1 MNRRT
6 RTTIAAALAIPA
18 MSAGALAQADFAESF
33 ENNGADQGAGPV
45 NLVSQGW
52 IFRNQCDPVNS
63 SAWFDG
69 NGFGGEPFDG
79 DGYLAADG
87 LATDMFGGD
96 YSVWAILPEIPDQ
109 VAGDEFSL
117 WVYGGGSATYSTFFE
132 VRYAP
137 SGSGTGSGPDDVGD
151 FTEVL
156 YAAEM
161 PIATVGYQR
170 VSAEVPGSGRL
181 AFRFHADYLMTFAGR
196 GANIAVDGL
205 TVGPTPAAPC
215 GVPIPDTGESVV
227 WSATEGP
234 YNVCQNLLIPEGG
247 EVLIEA
253 GAQVNFDPGTT
264 LRVEGLLTAVG
275 SESSPIRFTGS
286 TSINDGLE
294 VGADG
299 QLDVSF
305 GEVAVHVHAG
315 GENAAAI
322 FTDTDFIAGASIAGV
337 PDIAVFERCDFTGSS
352 ELGSFGGLA
361 GTIRIV
367 DCAFSDGAGVRATGL
382 LHLDNIS
389 SNGSG
394 IVLASETVA
403 HPVLLDNISVIGDQN
418 NPGITLTGPNFLL
431 GDNVSLSGNLYPI
444 ALEGSGAGLLWGST
458 LPATGNTNNEISV
471 ERFTPGPNRE
481 WANTGLPYI
490 VQGEF
495 PQNFGG
501 SLRVEPGTNIKF
513 GPGAGA
519 FLIGS
524 ANVILQG
531 TREQPIVLE
540 SIFPGPSRWFGL
552 KWVDVFDAK
561 ARHTVFDGGEITV
574 QSDGGVMDLI
584 NCTVQNS
591 LEGTASVTGGLV
603 NLLNSKIIDNNVG
616 MVTTTS
622 GRIEADG
629 SISPSIFE
637 SNSVAIDY
645 NNTNST
651 PFLRFNW
658 WGDATGPTSPLNPG
672 GTGDVVHD
680 VHPAAFTPF
689 LAAPPAQDDEHPIV
703 DMEPT
708 YWFANTDGKIILRW
722 SSTDDDAVVA
732 HRVEFA
738 DHDLPSEFTTVASLP
753 GDATTYEFDVPSVA
767 PNNLYTRPSSIRIVA
782 IDSAGQES
790 WDKSVLRIPYQ
801 EDWTVVPQEVSDP
814 GAVHPHDNIDVCWA
828 PGGNASVYVLL
839 DGIRLSDSAG
849 GSNTGCLPIG
859 ATLPYS
865 STDTA
870 RIVVLTTFGAGGR
883 LNYSFSDYFSI
894 RPDVRFGDAPP
905 VINTTSPAAGQQYT
919 GGGIIPVRWTASDD
933 EALRSFTIQ
942 ASYDGGRGW
951 HSVARDLPADAR
963 AFDWRLPASTGIADV
978 RVRVVTFDKRF
989 QESSSTTGAFEILAG
1004 DTGGCPA
1011 DLAEPFGQLD
1021 FSDVVA
1027 FLTAFSG
1034 MEPAADLAAPIGQF
1048 DFSDVVA
1055 FLGAFGAGCP

>member
-1 MNRRT
+1 MTRRHL
-6 RTTIAAALAIPA
+6 ALLPAALVIPA
-18 MSAGALAQADFAESF
+18 LASAGVAQADFAEDF
-33 ENNGADQGAGPV
+33 ENNGATGVDGPA
-45 NLVSQGW
+45 NLVGQGW
-52 IFRNQCDPVNS
+52 IFRNQCDPVNGA
-63 SAWFDG
+63 AWYDG

-79 DGYLAADG
+79 AGYLGADA
-87 LATDMFGGD
+87 LATDFLGGD
-96 YSVWAILPEIPDQ
+96 FSVWAILPAIPNQ
-109 VAGDEFSL
+109 VAGDEFSI
-117 WVYGGGSATYSTFFE
+117 WVLGGGSATYDTFFE

-156 YAAEM
+156 FSAEM
-161 PIATVGYQR
+161 PIATSGYQR
-170 VSAEVPGSGRL
+170 ISAELPGPGRV
-181 AFRFHADYLMTFAGR
+181 AVRFHADFMMSFAGR
-196 GANIAVDGL
+196 GAYISLDGL
-205 TVGPTPAAPC
+205 TVGPAPAAPC
-215 GVPIPDTGESVV
+215 GVPVPDAGESVV

-234 YNVCQNLLIPEGG
+234 YVVCQNLLIPAGG
-247 EVLIEA
+247 QVMVEP
-253 GAQVNFDPGTT
+253 GAEISFEPGTT
-264 LRVEGLLTAVG
+264 LRVEGELIATG
-275 SESSPIRFTGS
+275 SPTDPVRFTGS
-286 TSINDGLE
+286 TSIADGLE

-305 GEVAVHVHAG
+305 GELAVHVQAG
-315 GENAAAI
+315 GEGVAAV
-322 FTDTDFIAGASIAGV
+322 FTDTDFIAGSSIAGV
-337 PDIAVFERCDFTGSS
+337 PDIAVFERCSFTGAS

-361 GTIRIV
+361 GTIRVV
-367 DCAFSDGAGVRATGL
+367 DCEFSDGAGMRAAGLLRVENVTSEGTGL
-382 LHLDNIS
+382 TL
-389 SNGSG
+389 
-394 IVLASETVA
+394 VSETVA
-403 HPVLLDNISVIGDQN
+403 HPVLLEDISVSDVSGAA
-418 NPGITLTGPNFLL
+418 GITLTGPNFLL
-431 GDNVSLSGNLYPI
+431 GDNITLQNNLYPVR
-444 ALEGSGAGLLWGST
+444 LEGSGAGLLWGST
-458 LPATGNTNNEISV
+458 LPATGNLTNAV
-471 ERFTPGPNRE
+471 TVDQFTPGPNRE

-490 VQGEF
+490 VQGGF

-501 SLRVEPGTNIKF
+501 SLLVEPGTNIKF

-519 FLIGS
+519 FLVGS

-531 TREQPIVLE
+531 TREEPIVLE
-540 SIFPGPSRWFGL
+540 SLSAGVNRWFGL
-552 KWVDVFDAK
+552 KWVDDFDAK
-561 ARHTVFDGGEITV
+561 ARHTIFDGGEITV
-574 QSDGGVMDLI
+574 QSDGGVLDLI

-622 GRIEADG
+622 GRIQADG

-637 SNSVAIDY
+637 GNTVAIEY
-645 NNTNST
+645 NNNSST

-672 GTGDVVHD
+672 GMGDVVQD

-708 YWFANTDGKIILRW
+708 YFMANVGGKIILRW

-738 DHDLPSEFTTVASLP
+738 DHDFPSQFFPVATLP
-753 GDATTYEFDVPSVA
+753 GDATTYEFTAPTVLPTNQYPTPSA
-767 PNNLYTRPSSIRIVA
+767 IRVVA

-790 WDKSVLRIPYQ
+790 WDKSVIRIPYQ
-801 EDWTVVPQEVSDP
+801 DDWTVIPQEVSDP
-814 GAVHPHDNIDVCWA
+814 GLVHPHDNVDVCWS

-894 RPDVRFGDAPP
+894 RPDARFGDAPP
-905 VINTTSPAAGQQYT
+905 VIETTSPAAGQQYS
-919 GGGIIPVRWTASDD
+919 GGGVIPVRWTASDD

-963 AFDWRLPASTGIADV
+963 AFDWRLPSSTGIADV
-978 RVRVVTFDKRF
+978 RVRVLTLDKRF

-1004 DTGGCPA
+1004 DAGGCPA

-1027 FLTAFSG
+1027 FLNAFSS
-1034 MEPAADLAAPIGQF
+1034 MDPAADFAEPVGQF

-1055 FLGAFGAGCP
+1055 FLSAFSAGCP